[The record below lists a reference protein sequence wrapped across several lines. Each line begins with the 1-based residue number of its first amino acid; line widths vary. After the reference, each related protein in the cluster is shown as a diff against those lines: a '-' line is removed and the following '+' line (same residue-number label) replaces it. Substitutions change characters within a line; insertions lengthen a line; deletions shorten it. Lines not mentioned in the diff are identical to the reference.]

1 MATTPGT
8 EGRPPSGDAGFSSL
22 FSPLPAE
29 RQELPPVLI
38 ENTLRKGSV
47 MLIGAAPKVG
57 KTFLT
62 AQMVVAFAM
71 GTAVLGFSF
80 TRCERILVVN
90 TEMGAAEYDNRV
102 IDAALSPEVAREVA
116 RRVLIAHTDD
126 DPELTV
132 REVAEAICAS
142 ACRPDVVIIDP
153 IYPLFMGDE
162 NSNEDAKTTLAYL
175 KMVASKT
182 GAGVIYTHHFSKGAQ
197 DLKEARDRVSGAG
210 TLGRNYAA
218 LWALTELAP
227 GEEEMSDLPD
237 GSVAVRFSTDLRSF
251 KRSKANR
258 NLDFNAVRIGGLF
271 FRDDDGRFD
280 RAPTRE
286 AARRAEA
293 GKKALARQ
301 RRLEKARGKIKEL
314 LDRNGG
320 EPVEFG
326 TVQRLTALSTNT
338 IKDYL
343 IEMDEYQLVRMRV
356 GGRGQSRNHIAWATW
371 QPTLGTELVP
381 AGGDENG

>member
-1 MATTPGT
+1 MESLPDM
-8 EGRPPSGDAGFSSL
+8 EGGASSGNGGFSAL

-90 TEMGAAEYDNRV
+90 TEMGAAEYDNRI
-102 IDAALSPEVAREVA
+102 IDAALSPEVAREVS

-132 REVAEAICAS
+132 KDVAEAICVS
-142 ACRPDVVIIDP
+142 DCRPDVVIIDP
-153 IYPLFMGDE
+153 IYPLFMGNE
-162 NSNEDAKTTLAYL
+162 NSNEDAKATLAYL
-175 KMVASKT
+175 KMVASRT

-237 GSVAVRFSTDLRSF
+237 GSVAVRIATDLRSF

-258 NLDFNAVRIGGLF
+258 NLDFNAVRMDGLF

-280 RAPTRE
+280 KAPTRE
-286 AARRAEA
+286 AAR
-293 GKKALARQ
+293 LA
-301 RRLEKARGKIKEL
+301 KARGKIKEL
-314 LDRNGG
+314 LDQNGG
-320 EPVEFG
+320 EPVEFS
-326 TVQRLTALSTNT
+326 TVQRLTALSPNT

-356 GGRGQSRNHIAWATW
+356 GGRGQSRNHIAWASW
-371 QPTLGTELVP
+371 QPTLGTELIPV
-381 AGGDENG
+381 GGDDNG

>member
-1 MATTPGT
+1 MAATPGT

-80 TRCERILVVN
+80 TRCKRILVVN
-90 TEMGAAEYDNRV
+90 TEMGAAEYDNRI

-116 RRVLIAHTDD
+116 RRVLIAHTDN

-132 REVAEAICAS
+132 REVTEAICTS
-142 ACRPDVVIIDP
+142 DCRPDVVIIDP
-153 IYPLFMGDE
+153 IYPLFIGDE

-175 KMVASKT
+175 KMVASRT

-258 NLDFNAVRIGGLF
+258 NLDFNAVRIDGLF

-280 RAPTRE
+280 RTPTRE

-293 GKKALARQ
+293 GKKAAARQ
-301 RRLEKARGKIKEL
+301 KRLEKTRCKIKEL
-314 LDRNGG
+314 LDSNGG

-338 IKDYL
+338 IKDCL

-356 GGRGQSRNHIAWATW
+356 GGRGQSRNHIALATW

-381 AGGDENG
+381 AGGNDAG

>member
-1 MATTPGT
+1 MAAMPDAADGP
-8 EGRPPSGDAGFSSL
+8 RPDDAGFSSL

-38 ENTLRKGSV
+38 ENKLRKGSV

-57 KTFLT
+57 KTFLA
-62 AQMVVAFAM
+62 AQMVVAFAT
-71 GTAVLGFSF
+71 GTAVLGFAF

-90 TEMGAAEYDNRV
+90 TEMGAAEYDNRI
-102 IDAALSPEVAREVA
+102 IDTALSPQVAREVTS
-116 RRVLIAHTDD
+116 RVLIAHTDD
-126 DPELTV
+126 SPELTV
-132 REVAEAICAS
+132 RDVAEAICAS
-142 ACRPDVVIIDP
+142 GYRPDVAIIDP
-153 IYPLFMGDE
+153 IYPLFIGDE

-175 KMVASKT
+175 KMVASRT
-182 GAGVIYTHHFSKGAQ
+182 GAGIIYMHHFSKGAQ

-227 GEEEMSDLPD
+227 EEEEMSDLPD
-237 GSVAVRFSTDLRSF
+237 GSVTVRFATDLRSF
-251 KRSKANR
+251 KRSKANH

-271 FRDDDGRFD
+271 FRDDGRFD
-280 RAPTRE
+280 KAPTRE

-293 GKKALARQ
+293 GKKAAARE
-301 RRLEKARGKIKEL
+301 RRLGKARSKIKEL

-320 EPVEFG
+320 EPVEFS
-326 TVQRLTALSTNT
+326 TVQHITALSPNT
-338 IKDYL
+338 IKNYL

-356 GGRGQSRNHIAWATW
+356 GGGGQSRNHIAWATW
-371 QPTLGTELVP
+371 QPTLGTEIVP
-381 AGGDENG
+381 AKGEIDR

>member
-1 MATTPGT
+1 MESLPDM
-8 EGRPPSGDAGFSSL
+8 EGGASSGNGGFSAL

-47 MLIGAAPKVG
+47 MLIGAAPKVD

-90 TEMGAAEYDNRV
+90 TEMGAAEYDNRI
-102 IDAALSPEVAREVA
+102 IDAALSPEVVREVS
-116 RRVLIAHTDD
+116 RRVLIAHTDN

-132 REVAEAICAS
+132 EDVAEAICAS
-142 ACRPDVVIIDP
+142 DCKPDVVIIDP
-153 IYPLFMGDE
+153 IYPLFMGNE
-162 NSNEDAKTTLAYL
+162 NSNEDAKATLAYL
-175 KMVASKT
+175 KMVASRT

-237 GSVAVRFSTDLRSF
+237 GSVAVRIATDLRSF

-258 NLDFNAVRIGGLF
+258 NLDFNAVRMDGLF

-280 RAPTRE
+280 KAPTRE

-293 GKKALARQ
+293 GKRAAARE
-301 RRLEKARGKIKEL
+301 RRLAKARGKIKEL
-314 LDRNGG
+314 LDQNGG
-320 EPVEFG
+320 EPVEFS
-326 TVQRLTALSTNT
+326 TVQRLTALSPNT

-356 GGRGQSRNHIAWATW
+356 GGRGQSRNHIAWASW
-371 QPTLGTELVP
+371 QPTLGTELIPV
-381 AGGDENG
+381 GGDDNG